1 MLKIRMDFWKIVWCM
16 MKMFDLMR
24 PDTSGL
30 SFDSNPVL
38 AAAVGNDYFV
48 SDYVM
53 TQGDVSE
60 YELMDALYETGFTP
74 GEYDDNI
81 QVEL

>member
-1 MLKIRMDFWKIVWCM
+1 MPL
-16 MKMFDLMR
+16 
-24 PDTSGL
+24 
-30 SFDSNPVL
+30 L